1 MKQVVVISGKGG
13 TGKTSITGCLAALAR
28 KSLSTSPVIVDCDVD
43 APNLHLLLGGSEVS
57 QEPFSGPKL
66 AIIDRSK
73 VLDQA
78 RCESSCKFGA
88 IVGLEVDPSKCVGCG
103 VCELVCGPD
112 AVKMV
117 EREAATIFER
127 DTPYGK
133 MFHGRLRPGQPG
145 FGGLITALRMKGE
158 QVAVTDPG
166 SLLILDGSPG
176 LGCQVI
182 ASLTGCDLALLV
194 TEPGLGALSDLE
206 RVHQLL
212 RFFGIRSMAVINRYD
227 IDRSLTG
234 EVERF
239 CLANAIPVAGK
250 IPFNSVFS
258 EAAIT
263 GRPAVEIAETELRQ
277 RLENIYDKVKEAL
290 YE

>member
-28 KSLSTSPVIVDCDVD
+28 KSLSIPPVIVDCDVD
-43 APNLHLLLGGSEVS
+43 APNLHLLLGGTEVS

-66 AIIDRSK
+66 AVIDRSK
-73 VLDQA
+73 VIDQA

-88 IVGLEVDPSKCVGCG
+88 IAGLEVDPSKCVGCG
-103 VCELVCGPD
+103 VCELVCGSE

-127 DTPYGK
+127 ETPYGRF
-133 MFHGRLRPGQPG
+133 FHGHLRPGQPG

-158 QVAVTDPG
+158 QVAVTNPG
-166 SLLILDGSPG
+166 SLLLLDGSPG

-182 ASLTGCDLALLV
+182 ASLSGCDLALLV

-206 RVHQLL
+206 RIHRLL
-212 RFFGIRSMAVINRYD
+212 EFFRIKAIVVINRYD
-227 IDRSLTG
+227 LDRSLTG

-239 CLANAIPVAGK
+239 CIDNAIPVVGK
-250 IPFNSVFS
+250 IPFDNTFS

-263 GRPAVEIAETELRQ
+263 ARPAVEIAGVELKR
-277 RLENIYDKVKEAL
+277 RLENIYDQVKEVL

>member
-28 KSLSTSPVIVDCDVD
+28 KSLSTPPVIVDCDVD

-66 AIIDRSK
+66 AVIDRAK
-73 VLDQA
+73 VINQEQ
-78 RCESSCKFGA
+78 CESSCRFGA
-88 IVGLEVDPSKCVGCG
+88 IIGLEVDPFRCVGCG
-103 VCELVCGPD
+103 VCELVCGPE

-117 EREAATIFER
+117 DRESATIFER

-158 QVAVTDPG
+158 QVAVTNPG
-166 SLLILDGSPG
+166 SLLLLDGSPG

-206 RVHQLL
+206 RIHRLL
-212 RFFGIRSMAVINRYD
+212 SFFRIKAIVIINRYD
-227 IDRSLTG
+227 LDRNLTG

-239 CLANAIPVAGK
+239 CLNNAIPVVGK
-250 IPFNSVFS
+250 IPFDNTFS
-258 EAAIT
+258 KAAIAA
-263 GRPAVEIAETELRQ
+263 RPAVELAGIELKRG
-277 RLENIYDKVKEAL
+277 LEKIYDQVIEVL

>member
-28 KSLSTSPVIVDCDVD
+28 KSLSGAPVIVDCDVD

-57 QEPFSGPKL
+57 RESFLGPKL
-66 AIIDRSK
+66 AVIDRSK
-73 VLDQA
+73 VTNQA
-78 RCESSCKFGA
+78 RCESYCKFGA
-88 IVGLEVDPSKCVGCG
+88 ITGLEVDPTKCVGCG
-103 VCELVCGPD
+103 VCELVCGAG

-117 EREAATIFER
+117 DREAATIFER
-127 DTPYGK
+127 ETPYGK
-133 MFHGRLRPGQPG
+133 LFHGRLRPGQPG

-158 QVAVTDPG
+158 ELAVTIPD
-166 SLLILDGSPG
+166 SLLLLDGSPG

-182 ASLTGCDLALLV
+182 ASLTGCDMALLV
-194 TEPGLGALSDLE
+194 TEPGLGALRDLE

-212 RFFGIRSMAVINRYD
+212 RFFGIGAMAVINRYD
-227 IDRSLTG
+227 LDRSLTG

-239 CLANAIPVAGK
+239 CLDNAIPVAGK
-250 IPFNSVFS
+250 IPFNRVFS

-263 GRPAVEIAETELRQ
+263 GRPAVEIAEAELRQ

>member
-1 MKQVVVISGKGG
+1 MKQVVIISGKGG

-28 KSLSTSPVIVDCDVD
+28 KSLSTPPVIVDCDVD
-43 APNLHLLLGGSEVS
+43 APNLHLLLGGAEVS

-66 AIIDRSK
+66 AVIDRSK
-73 VLDQA
+73 IIDQA
-78 RCESSCKFGA
+78 RCESSCRFGA

-103 VCELVCGPD
+103 VCELVCGSE

-117 EREAATIFER
+117 DREAATIFER
-127 DTPYGK
+127 ETPYGK

-158 QVAVTDPG
+158 QVAVTNPG
-166 SLLILDGSPG
+166 SLLLMDGSPG

-206 RVHQLL
+206 RIHRLL
-212 RFFGIRSMAVINRYD
+212 KFFRIKAIVIINRYD
-227 IDRSLTG
+227 LDRSLTG
-234 EVERF
+234 KVERF
-239 CLANAIPVAGK
+239 CIDNAIPVVGK
-250 IPFNSVFS
+250 IPFDNTFS
-258 EAAIT
+258 EATIAA
-263 GRPAVEIAETELRQ
+263 RPAVEMAGVALKR
-277 RLENIYDKVKEAL
+277 RLEKIYDQVREVL